1 MGRLLAQPE
10 SADIPEREADAEAF
24 PLWVKQTRKWS
35 LVELTTKATTI
46 KKKKLSKTQK
56 PNLNK
61 ILNKTNIKM

>member
-35 LVELTTKATTI
+35 LVELTTKATTTKKTSQKHKNQISTKSLI
-46 KKKKLSKTQK
+46 KPT
-56 PNLNK
+56 
-61 ILNKTNIKM
+61 

>member
-46 KKKKLSKTQK
+46 KKKNSQK
-56 PNLNK
+56 HKNQISTK
-61 ILNKTNIKM
+61 S

>member
-35 LVELTTKATTI
+35 LVELTTKATTT
-46 KKKKLSKTQK
+46 KKPLKNTKTKSQQ
-56 PNLNK
+56 NL
-61 ILNKTNIKM
+61 